1 MLFAGNGIKV
11 EMDQKLCHGA
21 HSMWLRF
28 LNSRIAGKM
37 TCFARGEV
45 SFWPKA
51 DMPRQLGDVCFWTRS
66 GLRRFH
72 ITAMALGCLIKPARR
87 VCRLRW
93 RCRSTRGQRRAGP
106 GRSIWR
112 VPDGLGS
119 AAARPWAASWIAV
132 LRRSSIV
139 IWLSPSARSQLGG
152 GWSRDHAL
160 SLAYFSNTSRLYS
173 ARTAFREICPFRSLA
188 IFKRS
193 GSVGA
198 RDFRLNLAKN
208 LVAGPGVLPNR
219 LSNNPIVT
227 SLVRDMFR
235 EPLYCALGTDGPQHH
250 GISRDGC
257 RHPRHCNRDAGRQ
270 STSAARFIAGPSGF
284 FTLTQCGQRPPR

>member
-1 MLFAGNGIKV
+1 M
-11 EMDQKLCHGA
+11 
-21 HSMWLRF
+21 
-28 LNSRIAGKM
+28 
-37 TCFARGEV
+37 
-45 SFWPKA
+45 
-51 DMPRQLGDVCFWTRS
+51 RS
-66 GLRRFH
+66 GILRRRRS
-72 ITAMALGCLIKPARR
+72 ARPIKPARR

-235 EPLYCALGTDGPQHH
+235 EPLYCVLGTDGYFSCLQ
-250 GISRDGC
+250 GSVGNGVDGC
-257 RHPRHCNRDAGRQ
+257 RAPRQ
-270 STSAARFIAGPSGF
+270 SDGGGDVFFHITHVTPALPRQRDRAGLAR
-284 FTLTQCGQRPPR
+284 